1 MINLSKKAYTWV
13 SETFAPQ
20 ASANFAVT
28 EQRFVLGGHQN
39 FTSLLARNSFPRER
53 RAKHMTCTVR
63 DVSYILDT
71 DLETWRPFDRG
82 YLVLNPKKAREAFY
96 LVLPFRFAVLGI
108 TSVGAVVHT
117 PLESGLAGEKKTLEI
132 TGSEGSVVTLEIARI
147 HVD

>member
-1 MINLSKKAYTWV
+1 MIDLSKKAYTWV

-20 ASANFAVT
+20 AGKNFPVT

-39 FTSLLARNSFPRER
+39 FGSLAARNAFPMER

-71 DLETWRPFDRG
+71 DLQTWRPFDRG

-108 TSVGAVVHT
+108 TSVNAVVHT
-117 PLESGLAGEKKTLEI
+117 APESGLAGEKKTVELS
-132 TGSEGSVVTLEIARI
+132 GAEGSVVTLEIARI